1 MLSLRSHTFRNTVLG
16 ASLVALTASPLA
28 AANVSTDYDH
38 NANFRSYHTFSFY
51 KVQTSDPLYDQRI
64 KDEVTADLSK
74 AGLQMVAS
82 GGDVNITA
90 IGGVKNEQE
99 YNTFYDGLGGGGFGW
114 GGGGFGR
121 GFGRGY
127 GGFGGGLGGDSQT
140 TVQNIPV
147 GTLMIDMYDAHT
159 HQLVWRGRA
168 TDNVTDNSGKETK
181 RVNKDI
187 DKMFNGFP
195 PKSKG

>member
-1 MLSLRSHTFRNTVLG
+1 MTSFRNPAFRNTMLG
-16 ASLVALTASPLA
+16 ISLVALTASPLA

-64 KDEVTADLSK
+64 KDEVTADLTK
-74 AGLQMVAS
+74 AGMQMVAS

-114 GGGGFGR
+114 GGRGFGR
-121 GFGRGY
+121 GFG
-127 GGFGGGLGGDSQT
+127 GGFGGDSQT

-147 GTLMIDMYDAHT
+147 GTLMIDMYDAQT